1 MKKNAR
7 IVLAVLFVFA
17 LLLMSAPL
25 PAQAIESE
33 INPLIAG
40 GSWMGGTDVNV
51 TTLAAKAPTWL
62 QLLTNGVRVTEAG
75 KICHPFRGGQFGWI
89 GEIRQYKNGEWFKLK
104 TTNDWVNGTEGQFM
118 SCAEA
123 PAAGTYALFGYWKR
137 PAGYAV
143 APQIVCNY
151 STEGWSQ
158 SLDNMH
164 EDGRFNL
171 NVSNLPFPNGTVLTF
186 SVDLKGD
193 GVNVKDGDTDLID
206 VTTET
211 AVVNSGSVTFTSHI
225 TFDGSGNLTYSLSAL
240 GCSRQ
245 FETEPS

>member
-1 MKKNAR
+1 MNKNAR

-62 QLLTNGVRVTEAG
+62 QLLTNGVKVTEAG

-104 TTNDWVNGTEGQFM
+104 TTNDWVPNQEGEFM

-123 PAAGTYALFGYWKR
+123 PSAGTYALFGYWKR
-137 PAGYAV
+137 PAGFVEVPTSSCA
-143 APQIVCNY
+143 Y
-151 STEGWSQ
+151 STTDWDASFYGEGPYFLVAY
-158 SLDNMH
+158 LDNIP
-164 EDGRFNL
+164 EFTSISYNFIDQ
-171 NVSNLPFPNGTVLTF
+171 P
-186 SVDLKGD
+186 D
-193 GVNVKDGDTDLID
+193 DLIGPNSG
-206 VTTET
+206 TGTMGG
-211 AVVNSGSVTFTSHI
+211 SGSVNFSDEYI
-225 TFDGSGNLTYSLSAL
+225 DDGWESVDVELSAL
-240 GCSRQ
+240 GCSKII
-245 FETEPS
+245 TIPNSNLD